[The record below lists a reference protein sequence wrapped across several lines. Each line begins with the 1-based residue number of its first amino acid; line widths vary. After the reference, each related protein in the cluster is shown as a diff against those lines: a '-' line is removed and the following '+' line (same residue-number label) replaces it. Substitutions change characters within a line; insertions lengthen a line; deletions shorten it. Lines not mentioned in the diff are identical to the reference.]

1 MLINNLWA
9 SQLQLFNMKQ
19 GIIELNLIVLKR
31 QKFHQHWLQL
41 AVRTQTIADDEFMVT
56 LTLTI

>member
-1 MLINNLWA
+1 
-9 SQLQLFNMKQ
+9 MKQ

-31 QKFHQHWLQL
+31 QKFHQHRLQL
-41 AVRTQTIADDEFMVT
+41 AVRTQTLADDEFMVT